1 MWSLVMMIVA
11 VLSAGAAAYFKWQ
24 VADLQVELEAAKEE
38 AASNH
43 RLFEMEM
50 VKSGA
55 LKRANQELAE
65 KMQRMAA
72 QQQIVTMRV
81 LPRTIYF
88 N

>member
-1 MWSLVMMIVA
+1 MVSLVMTIVA

-24 VADLQVELEAAKEE
+24 VADLQVELEAAKEA

-50 VKSGA
+50 VKSGG
-55 LKRANQELAE
+55 LKRTNQELAE
-65 KMQRMAA
+65 KMQRMVA
-72 QQQIVTMRV
+72 QQQVVTMRV
-81 LPRTIYF
+81 MPRTIYF

>member
-1 MWSLVMMIVA
+1 MVSLVMTIVA

-50 VKSGA
+50 VKSGG
-55 LKRANQELAE
+55 LKRTNQELAE
-65 KMQRMAA
+65 KMQRMVA
-72 QQQIVTMRV
+72 QQQVVTMRV
-81 LPRTIYF
+81 MPRTIYF